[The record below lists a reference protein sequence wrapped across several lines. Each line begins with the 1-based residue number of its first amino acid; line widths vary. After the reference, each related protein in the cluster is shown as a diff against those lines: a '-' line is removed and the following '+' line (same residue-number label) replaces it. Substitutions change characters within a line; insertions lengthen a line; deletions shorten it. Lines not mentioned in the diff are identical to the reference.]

1 MLVEHK
7 DEVTRLLMEE
17 TQDWR
22 KLQAQQNNAK
32 ASASNSVALRLEE
45 RDMRAASVPN
55 PLKSPGMPPVG
66 MFTVSSSPRSPVKR

>member
-32 ASASNSVALRLEE
+32 ASASNSVALRLED

-55 PLKSPGMPPVG
+55 SLRSPGMPPVG